1 MAIHLLCVK
10 KTQSK
15 MFDDLSQYPRP
26 SVTIDCVVFGYDGEH
41 LSVLL
46 LNRKENPFADHWT
59 LLGGFLKLDE
69 TFEVAAER
77 VLSQKA
83 GLTGLYLEQLYT
95 FGGLDRDPRGR
106 VLSVS
111 YYALVNPRQI
121 ELVVGKMANDLRW
134 YPIEALPTLG
144 FDHNHI
150 IEIARQRLAAKV
162 TYQPVGFEL
171 LNEQFTVTELQ
182 DLYERI
188 LGEPLDRRNF
198 YKKIMVSG
206 ILKSTGERRTGLK
219 SRPAELFSFDKTR
232 YRQLLKE
239 GFQFKI

>member
-1 MAIHLLCVK
+1 MDEL
-10 KTQSK
+10 TN
-15 MFDDLSQYPRP
+15 YPRP
-26 SVTIDCVVFGYDGEH
+26 SVTVDCVVFGYDGEQ

-46 LNRKENPFADHWT
+46 LNRKDEPFADQWT

-69 TFEVAAER
+69 TFEVASER
-77 VLSQKA
+77 ILSQKA
-83 GLTGLYLEQLYT
+83 GLAGLYLEQLYT
-95 FGGLDRDPRGR
+95 FGGLERDPRGR

-111 YYALVNPRQI
+111 YYALVNPRQV
-121 ELVVGKMANDLRW
+121 ELVVGQMANDLRW
-134 YPIEALPTLG
+134 CSIQDLPMLG

-150 IEIARQRLAAKV
+150 VEIARRRLAAKI

-171 LNEQFTVTELQ
+171 LNEQFTMTELQ

-188 LGEPLDRRNF
+188 LEEPLDRRNF
-198 YKKIMVSG
+198 YKRIMASG

-219 SRPAELFSFDKTR
+219 SRPAELFAFDKTR
-232 YRQLLKE
+232 YEQLVEE

>member
-1 MAIHLLCVK
+1 MDEL
-10 KTQSK
+10 TN
-15 MFDDLSQYPRP
+15 YPRP
-26 SVTIDCVVFGYDGEH
+26 SVTVDCVVFGYDGEQ

-46 LNRKENPFADHWT
+46 LNRKDEPFADQWT

-69 TFEVAAER
+69 TFEVASER
-77 VLSQKA
+77 ILSQKA
-83 GLTGLYLEQLYT
+83 GLAGLYLEQLYT
-95 FGGLDRDPRGR
+95 FGGLERDPRGR

-111 YYALVNPRQI
+111 YYALVNPRQV
-121 ELVVGKMANDLRW
+121 ELVVGQMANDLRW
-134 YPIEALPTLG
+134 CSIQDLPMLG

-150 IEIARQRLAAKV
+150 VEIARRRLAAKI

-171 LNEQFTVTELQ
+171 LNEQFTITELQ

-188 LGEPLDRRNF
+188 LEEPLDRRNF
-198 YKKIMVSG
+198 YKKIMASG

-232 YRQLLKE
+232 YEQLVEE

>member
-1 MAIHLLCVK
+1 MDELTH
-10 KTQSK
+10 
-15 MFDDLSQYPRP
+15 YPRP
-26 SVTIDCVVFGYDGEH
+26 SVTVDCVVFGYDGEQ

-46 LNRKENPFADHWT
+46 LNRKDEPFADQWT
-59 LLGGFLKLDE
+59 LLGGFLNLDE
-69 TFEVAAER
+69 TLEVAAER

-83 GLTGLYLEQLYT
+83 GLAGLYLEQLYT

-111 YYALVNPRQI
+111 YYALVNPRQV
-121 ELVVGKMANDLRW
+121 ELVVGHMAHDLRW
-134 YPIEALPTLG
+134 CSIDALPRLG

-150 IEIARQRLAAKV
+150 IEIARRRLAAKV

-171 LNEQFTVTELQ
+171 LNDQFTMTELQ

-188 LGEPLDRRNF
+188 LGQPLDRRNF
-198 YKKIMVSG
+198 YKKISASG

-219 SRPAELFSFDKTR
+219 SRPAELFAFDKIR
-232 YRQLLKE
+232 YEQLVKE

>member
-1 MAIHLLCVK
+1 MNN
-10 KTQSK
+10 
-15 MFDDLSQYPRP
+15 DLFHYPRP
-26 SVTIDCVVFGYDGEH
+26 SVTVDCVVFGYDGEQ

-46 LNRKENPFADHWT
+46 LNRKEAPFANQWT
-59 LLGGFLKLDE
+59 LLGGFLQLEE
-69 TFEVAAER
+69 TFEEATER
-77 VLSQKA
+77 ILSHKA

-111 YYALVNPRQI
+111 YYALVNPRQF
-121 ELVVGKMANDLRW
+121 ELVVGQMANDLRW
-134 YPIEALPTLG
+134 CSIDDLPVLG

-150 IEIARQRLAAKV
+150 IEIARGRLAAKV

-171 LNEQFTVTELQ
+171 LNEQFTMTELQ

-188 LGEPLDRRNF
+188 LGEVLDRRNF
-198 YKKIMVSG
+198 YKKMMASG

-219 SRPAELFSFDKTR
+219 SRPAELFMFDKLL
-232 YRQLLKE
+232 YNQLVKE